1 MKTSI
6 KLLASAFVF
15 ALTISA
21 STPSFATD
29 GHPQNKAFAA
39 VVFPSA
45 NASKLWVCLEKY
57 QSENK
62 ITLQLLN
69 QRGDVLFNEILCGK
83 NSKQNAFRQQ
93 FDMNELGDGNY
104 TFRITAGDQ
113 REDISIKLATPSLE
127 APTRLIAIK

>member
-21 STPSFATD
+21 SAPVFATD
-29 GHPQNKAFAA
+29 GTPQQKAFAA
-39 VVFPSA
+39 VVFPAA
-45 NASKLWVCLEKY
+45 NTSKIWVCLEKY

-69 QRGDVLFNEILCGK
+69 QRGDVLFDEVLCGK
-83 NSKQNAFRQQ
+83 NSKDRAVRQQ
-93 FDMNELGDGNY
+93 FDMNALGDGNY
-104 TFRITAGDQ
+104 TFRILAGDQ
-113 REDISIKLATPSLE
+113 KEEISIKLATPSVE

>member
-1 MKTSI
+1 MKTSL
-6 KLLASAFVF
+6 KLLASALLF
-15 ALTISA
+15 ALTT
-21 STPSFATD
+21 STSIPSFATD
-29 GHPQNKAFAA
+29 GTPQHKAFAA
-39 VVFPSA
+39 VVFPSI

-69 QRGDVLFNEILCGK
+69 EKGDILFNEVLCGK

-113 REDISIKLATPSLE
+113 KEDISVKLATPSLE
-127 APTRLIAIK
+127 APTRMIAIK

>member
-6 KLLASAFVF
+6 KFLASAFVF

-21 STPSFATD
+21 SAPVFATD

-39 VVFPSA
+39 VVFPSI
-45 NASKLWVCLEKY
+45 NASKLWLCLEKY

-62 ITLQLLN
+62 ITLQLIN
-69 QRGDVLFNEILCGK
+69 ERGDVLFNEILCGK

-113 REDISIKLATPSLE
+113 KEDISIKLATPSLE